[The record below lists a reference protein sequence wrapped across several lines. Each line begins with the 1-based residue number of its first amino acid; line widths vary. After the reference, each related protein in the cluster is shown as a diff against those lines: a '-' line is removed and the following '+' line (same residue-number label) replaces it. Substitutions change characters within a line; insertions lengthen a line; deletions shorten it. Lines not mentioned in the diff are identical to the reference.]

1 MRVHV
6 AKTYIVDWVEL
17 PYLNYKPQ
25 EFKDLLNA
33 MDCDVYNGGDEF
45 SNDFEVEKEQFDNAL
60 AKLKE
65 FDSMDKD
72 EQDLINDCLED
83 CGFDLRD
90 AIECMELC
98 KKNAQEGDSFLHFSF
113 F

>member
-45 SNDFEVEKEQFDNAL
+45 SNDFDVEKEQFDNAL

-72 EQDLINDCLED
+72 EQEVINDCLED
-83 CGFDLRD
+83 CEFDLHD

-98 KKNAQEGDSFLHFSF
+98 KKNSQEGDSFLHFSF